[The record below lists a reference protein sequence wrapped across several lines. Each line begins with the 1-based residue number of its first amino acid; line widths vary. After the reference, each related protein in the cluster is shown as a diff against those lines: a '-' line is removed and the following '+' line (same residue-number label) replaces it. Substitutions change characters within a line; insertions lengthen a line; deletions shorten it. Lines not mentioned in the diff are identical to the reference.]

1 MSKEE
6 VELEALKLSPPERA
20 RLAERLLES
29 LENLTAEENA
39 AVWTEEA
46 QRRDAAWNDNHA
58 RPVTDVLRDARANL
72 K

>member
-6 VELEALKLSPPERA
+6 VELEALKLSPQERA

-39 AVWTEEA
+39 VVWMEEA
-46 QRRDAAWNDNHA
+46 RRRDAAWNDTLA
-58 RPVTDVLRDARANL
+58 RSVPDVLRDARANL

>member
-1 MSKEE
+1 MSKDE
-6 VELEALKLSPPERA
+6 VELEALKLAPQERA

-39 AVWTEEA
+39 LIWKEEA
-46 QRRDAAWNDNHA
+46 RRRDAAWDDTLSRSA
-58 RPVTDVLRDARANL
+58 ADVLRDARANL

>member
-29 LENLTAEENA
+29 LENLSDEENA
-39 AVWTEEA
+39 SIWNEEA
-46 QRRDAAWNDNHA
+46 QRRNASWDEALA
-58 RPVTDVLRDARANL
+58 RSATDVLRDARANV

>member
-6 VELEALKLSPPERA
+6 VELEALKLSPQERA

-29 LENLTAEENA
+29 LENLTVEENA
-39 AVWTEEA
+39 AIWTEEA
-46 QRRDAAWNDNHA
+46 RRRDASWNETQA
-58 RPVTDVLRDARANL
+58 RSAADVLRDARANL